1 MNVTAFPES
10 PSYPQGQAEVL
21 PPERE
26 RPDWLGITVG
36 GTFLAGALLLMSG
49 KKRAGLVVTAAAAAV
64 TFLDQKETIREW
76 WNTLPQYLDDAQRLL
91 DQAQRT
97 VDDLA
102 ATREKVRSILNR

>member
-1 MNVTAFPES
+1 MSVTAFPQS
-10 PSYPQGQAEVL
+10 PSYPPGNPEVL
-21 PPERE
+21 PPEQE

-36 GTFLAGALLLMSG
+36 ATFLAGAFLLISG

-76 WNTLPQYLDDAQRLL
+76 WNALPQYLDDAQRLL

-102 ATREKVRSILNR
+102 ATRDKVRAILNR